1 MLMNKSKQPPQS
13 SKNRVQSKIN
23 NEEATLDKEI
33 ASFIDMVSFYETKN
47 ASDLEWGYKDPYVT
61 QEQQNRD
68 EQITELLTQYV
79 QCYRNKVKQ
88 TRVYR
93 WIIIIPSIAIIV
105 SFAAVLIYF
114 VCKIANSGKDL
125 DMSNLVAFI
134 TSCIS
139 FVSLVIGLLKIITK
153 YFFPEN
159 EEQYITTIVE
169 SIQKNDLENKK
180 ENSKNTKNTNF
191 STDDW

>member
-169 SIQKNDLENKK
+169 SIQKK
-180 ENSKNTKNTNF
+180 
-191 STDDW
+191 

>member
-1 MLMNKSKQPPQS
+1 MNKSKQPPQS

-114 VCKIANSGKDL
+114 V
-125 DMSNLVAFI
+125 
-134 TSCIS
+134 
-139 FVSLVIGLLKIITK
+139 
-153 YFFPEN
+153 
-159 EEQYITTIVE
+159 
-169 SIQKNDLENKK
+169 
-180 ENSKNTKNTNF
+180 
-191 STDDW
+191 

>member
-1 MLMNKSKQPPQS
+1 MNKSKQPPQS

-191 STDDW
+191 STDD

>member
-191 STDDW
+191 STDD